1 MSDLAVPR
9 QSGKTTMIVKRAYEY
24 AIRHPETPV
33 ILLVQNEHEKIR
45 IEKEFSYMTKF
56 SSTDPYIKVM
66 SPSFFTMVRSC
77 GAALF
82 IDEPQITIR
91 NLLMSIGCTVI
102 DTAGTYNFTE
112 FSE

>member
-9 QSGKTTMIVKRAYEY
+9 QSGKTTMLMKRAYEY
-24 AIRHPETPV
+24 ATKHPETPV
-33 ILLVQNEHEKIR
+33 ILLVQNEREKRR
-45 IEKEFSYMTKF
+45 IEEEFKHMTHY
-56 SSTDPYIKVM
+56 SCTNPNVRVM
-66 SPSFFTMVRSC
+66 SPSSFVVVRSH

-82 IDEPQITIR
+82 IDEPQITIQ
-91 NLLMSIGCTVI
+91 NLLRSIGCTVI